1 MSYSIFINLVLALSS
16 VKRNRI
22 RNMEIDRVT
31 ERGERKRERDTEFR
45 VFWLDVLFINVCNI
59 EGVFSNCA
67 IPTWLT
73 GENGFSKLWKQSTST
88 EYN

>member
-1 MSYSIFINLVLALSS
+1 MPCHPSRETGLETWKL
-16 VKRNRI
+16 
-22 RNMEIDRVT
+22 T
-31 ERGERKRERDTEFR
+31 ELQREERERERERDTEFR